1 MSGISANGPLT
12 GTRVVEM
19 GAFIAGPFCAQLLAD
34 LGAEVIKLEA
44 PGGGDPMR
52 QWGAGKTASG
62 RPLWWSIIGR
72 NKKSLTL
79 DLRQAAGQEIARAL
93 IGKADVLI
101 ENFRPGTLERWNLS
115 PEALRQATPELIV
128 ARVSGFGQDGPYRNR
143 PGFGAI
149 AESMAGLRHLTGHP
163 DEVPSRVGI
172 SIGDSLAGLYGC
184 IGVLASLCAR
194 GRQTAGGQVV
204 DVAIAESVLGVLESV
219 IAEYAA
225 TGAVRQRTGPVLP
238 RIAPSNLYPTRDGR
252 FVLVAANADGLFRRL
267 ATAMGSPELA
277 DDPRYATHAARG
289 ERQAELDALIGRWT
303 ATIPSEVL
311 LGKMEEAGVP
321 AGPVNDAAAVAAD
334 PHFRARGAVVEVP
347 DPEIGSVTMQ
357 GVFPKL
363 SETPGHI
370 AWTGPAL
377 GQHTD
382 EILRERLGMTPD
394 RVAELRAAGVV

>member
-1 MSGISANGPLT
+1 MSSVPANGPLT
-12 GTRVVEM
+12 GIKVIEM

-34 LGAEVIKLEA
+34 LGAEVIKLES
-44 PGGGDPMR
+44 PGSGDPMR
-52 QWGAGKTASG
+52 QWGAEKTASG

-93 IGKADVLI
+93 IGQADVLI
-101 ENFRPGTLERWNLS
+101 ENFRPGTLERWNLP
-115 PEALRQATPELIV
+115 PETLRRATPDLIV
-128 ARVSGFGQDGPYRNR
+128 ARVSGFGQDGPYRAR

-149 AESMAGLRHLTGHP
+149 AESMAGLRHLTGRA

-194 GRQTAGGQVV
+194 GRRTTGGQVV

-238 RIAPSNLYPTRDGR
+238 RIAPSNLYPTQDGR
-252 FVLVAANADGLFRRL
+252 FVLIAANADGLFRRL
-267 ATAMGSPELA
+267 AAAMGAPELA
-277 DDPRYATHAARG
+277 DDPRYASHTARG
-289 ERQAELDALIGRWT
+289 ERQAGLDERIGRWT
-303 ATIPSEVL
+303 ITLTAEAL
-311 LGKMEEAGVP
+311 LNTMEEIGVP

-363 SETPGHI
+363 SETPGRI
-370 AWTGPAL
+370 AWTGPTL

-382 EILRERLGMTPD
+382 EILRDRLGISPQ

>member
-1 MSGISANGPLT
+1 MSSAPANGPLS
-12 GTRVVEM
+12 GIKVIEM

-34 LGAEVIKLEA
+34 LGAEVVKLEP

-52 QWGAGKTASG
+52 QWGVAKTAAG
-62 RPLWWSIIGR
+62 RPLWWSIIAR

-79 DLRQAAGQEIARAL
+79 DLRQPAGQEIARAL
-93 IGKADVLI
+93 IGQADVVI

-115 PEALRQATPELIV
+115 PESLRRATPDLIV
-128 ARVSGFGQDGPYRNR
+128 ARVSGFGQDGPYCNR

-163 DEVPSRVGI
+163 GEVPARVGI

-184 IGVLASLCAR
+184 IGVLAALCSR

-252 FVLVAANADGLFRRL
+252 FVLIAANADGLFRRL
-267 ATAMGSPELA
+267 ATAMEAPELA

-289 ERQAELDALIGRWT
+289 ERQAELDELIGRWT
-303 ATIPSEVL
+303 ATLTSDAL
-311 LGKMEEAGVP
+311 QSTMEEVGIP

-334 PHFRARGAVVEVP
+334 PHFRARGAIVEVP

-363 SETPGHI
+363 SETPGRI
-370 AWTGPAL
+370 AWAGPAL

-382 EILRERLGMTPD
+382 EILRGRFGMTPQ
-394 RVAELRAAGVV
+394 RVAELRAAGVI

>member
-1 MSGISANGPLT
+1 MSSVPANGPLA
-12 GTRVVEM
+12 GIKVVEM

-34 LGAEVIKLEA
+34 LGAEVIKLEP

-52 QWGAGKTASG
+52 QWGAEKTAGG

-79 DLRQAAGQEIARAL
+79 DLRQEAGQEIARRL
-93 IGKADVLI
+93 IGQADVLI

-115 PEALRQATPELIV
+115 PEALRRATPDLIV
-128 ARVSGFGQDGPYRNR
+128 TRVSGFGQDGPYRSR

-163 DEVPSRVGI
+163 YEEPSRVGI

-238 RIAPSNLYPTRDGR
+238 RIAPSNLYPTGDGR
-252 FVLVAANADGLFRRL
+252 FVLIAANADGLFRRL
-267 ATAMGSPELA
+267 ATTMGAPELA

-303 ATIPSEVL
+303 ATRSSEEL
-311 LGKMEEAGVP
+311 LAQMEEAGVP

-334 PHFRARGAVVEVP
+334 PHFRARSAVVEVP
-347 DPEIGSVTMQ
+347 DPELGSVTMQ
-357 GVFPKL
+357 GVVPKL
-363 SETPGHI
+363 SETPGRI

-377 GQHTD
+377 GQHTE

-394 RVAELRAAGVV
+394 RVAGLRAAGIV